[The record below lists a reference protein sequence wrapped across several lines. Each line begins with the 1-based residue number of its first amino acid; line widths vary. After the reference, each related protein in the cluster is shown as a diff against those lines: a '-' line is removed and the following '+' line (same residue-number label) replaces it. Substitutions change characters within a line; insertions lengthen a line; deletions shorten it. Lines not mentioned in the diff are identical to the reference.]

1 MRGLLLAALCA
12 FAPSGSIA
20 QNITG
25 NDLLEACEAAPNS
38 MPSAFCLGYVVGL
51 TEGMMW
57 GAGSLMLMGGKSA
70 AEADTTARTL
80 LDYCP
85 PPEANVRQFVDV
97 IVGHLRANP
106 AERHN
111 SARVQAHTALSSA
124 FPCQ

>member
-1 MRGLLLAALCA
+1 MRAFVLAAICA
-12 FAPSGSIA
+12 FAPGAGHA

-25 NDLLEACEAAPNS
+25 NDLLEACDAAQNS

-57 GAGSLMLMGGKSA
+57 GAGSLLLMGGKSA
-70 AEADTTARTL
+70 EEADTTVRTL
-80 LDYCP
+80 LNYCP

-97 IVGHLRANP
+97 IVAHLRAHP
-106 AERHN
+106 SERHN
-111 SARVQAHTALSSA
+111 SARVQAHTALSEA

>member
-1 MRGLLLAALCA
+1 MRGLILAALCA
-12 FAPSGSIA
+12 FAPSASNA

-25 NDLLEACEAAPNS
+25 NELLEACDAAPNS

-51 TEGMMW
+51 TEGLMW

-70 AEADTTARTL
+70 EEADATSRAL
-80 LDYCP
+80 LNYCP

-97 IVGHLRANP
+97 IVAHLKAQP

-111 SARVQAHTALSSA
+111 SARVQAHTALSDA